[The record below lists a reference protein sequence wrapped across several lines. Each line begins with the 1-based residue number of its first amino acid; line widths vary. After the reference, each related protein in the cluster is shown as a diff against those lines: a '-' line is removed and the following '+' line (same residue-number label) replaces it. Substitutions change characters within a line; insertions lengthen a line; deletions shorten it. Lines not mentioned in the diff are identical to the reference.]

1 MYSWEEYGFKLH
13 VSRKSTAS
21 FKVRVVNLKTYELPE
36 GTELLSPF
44 YWVTS
49 DGDTA
54 GPVGVEIQHNC
65 ARITN
70 RGLSGLGV
78 AINLSHHMFLKL
90 KFLFSVD

>member
-70 RGLSGLGV
+70 RGLSGSRLL
-78 AINLSHHMFLKL
+78 NLVFLKL
-90 KFLFSVD
+90 FLFSS